1 MADVA
6 RRRIWGW
13 FFFDWASQPYSTLL
27 LTFIFAPYINQ
38 ILGDGTAAQ
47 TAWGL
52 GIGAAGVAIALLAP
66 ALGAIAD
73 TSGTRMRWIV
83 AFSVLYVV
91 GASGTWLARPD
102 DPNLLLVLALFG
114 LGLIG
119 MEFATI
125 FTNSM
130 LPDLGPREDIGRISG
145 DGWAFGYAGGLIA
158 LLLVLAFLAEA
169 EGGLTYLGL
178 APVFGLDPAT
188 GEGTRAVGPF
198 TAVWYVVFMLPFFAW
213 VRDPR
218 PAARAPGAVRRALSD
233 LRRTLIRVP
242 RQRSLAAYLASS
254 MLYRDALNGMYAFGG
269 LYAAGVLGW
278 TVGDTGIFGI
288 LAIVAGGVF
297 AWLGGRADAAYGP
310 KPVITVSIVVLIA
323 VAVTVVFVSRTS
335 VLGLAVTPGSRL
347 PDIVFYAVGA
357 AIGAAGGALQTAS
370 RTMMVRQADPD
381 RMTEAFGLYALAG
394 KATSF
399 VAPLSIGAV
408 TWATGSQ
415 QAGILPLIVLFLGG
429 LFLLTWVKPE
439 GGRAAPWTDDPHA
452 ARSAPVSSR
461 D

>member
-1 MADVA
+1 MTA
-6 RRRIWGW
+6 RKRIWGW

-52 GIGAAGVAIALLAP
+52 GIGAAGVAIAILAP
-66 ALGAIAD
+66 ILGAIAD

-83 AFSVLYVV
+83 VFSVLYVV

-102 DPNLLLVLALFG
+102 DPNLILVLALFG

-130 LPDLGPREDIGRISG
+130 LPDLGRRDEIGRISG

-169 EGGLTYLGL
+169 GDGLTFLGRPP
-178 APVFGLDPAT
+178 AFGLDPAAS
-188 GEGTRAVGPF
+188 EGTRFVGPF
-198 TAVWYVVFMLPFFAW
+198 TALWYAVFMLPFFAW

-218 PAARAPGAVRRALSD
+218 PTAQAPGAVRRALSD
-233 LRRTLIRVP
+233 LRRTLARVP

-278 TVGDTGIFGI
+278 TVGDTGVFGI
-288 LAIVAGGVF
+288 IAIVAGGVF
-297 AWLGGRADAAYGP
+297 AWLGGRADAAFGP
-310 KPVITVSIVVLIA
+310 KPVIVASILVLTA
-323 VAVTVVFVSRTS
+323 VAVAVVFVSRTS
-335 VLGLAVTPGSRL
+335 VLGMAVPADSGL
-347 PDIVFYAVGA
+347 PDLVFYVLGA
-357 AIGAAGGALQTAS
+357 GIGAAGGALQTAS
-370 RTMMVRQADPD
+370 RTMMVRQADPA

-399 VAPLSIGAV
+399 VAPLSIGAA

-415 QAGILPLIVLFLGG
+415 QAGILPLIVLFLAG
-429 LFLLTWVKPE
+429 LFLLVWVKPE
-439 GGRAAPWTDDPHA
+439 GDRAAPWKDDPHA
-452 ARSAPVSSR
+452 ARSAPASSPR
-461 D
+461 